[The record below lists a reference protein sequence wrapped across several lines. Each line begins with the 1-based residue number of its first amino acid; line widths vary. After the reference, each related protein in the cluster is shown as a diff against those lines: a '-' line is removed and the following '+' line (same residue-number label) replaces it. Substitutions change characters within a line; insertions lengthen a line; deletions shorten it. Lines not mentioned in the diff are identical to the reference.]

1 MKSFLFVIIVG
12 LLLSH
17 TNAKELFHQEE
28 IVQYLGEENPFVYD
42 TLGQKY
48 VYEAKE
54 TYALG
59 AFDTKISTKYDTK
72 KYPVSKGDFFDTAI
86 ETPMENGLDLVARY
100 RKAEGTQEYNNIKTG
115 DKGEFQLGVK
125 VPLREFIKGI
135 NSRKLNLQ
143 TASLD
148 RIKFNFEAKNNLRFL
163 YRDILSS
170 YHKLLYYKALL
181 ELEETL
187 FSKGKDR
194 EYFIQRGVKEGALAK
209 ISLLEME
216 QQLINRKQRLL
227 STQNDYENA
236 LESFLKYLSF
246 SKDSFLAQYQL
257 MNILDVPYNH
267 KTIES
272 SIHYALLN
280 RPDLKVFD
288 YEKDKLALQMKQA
301 KLLKYPK
308 INVGLYGV
316 HDIKYENGFKVAI
329 DMDFPV
335 EQREYKGKYTE
346 LQKKM
351 DNIENKREKS
361 IVTMKTNLNNI
372 INSLE
377 IVRQNI
383 ENSRNEVSLV
393 KQLEEAENK
402 KYKLGRSNLFMV
414 NQREISTLEVKKK
427 LLKYHLH
434 ALLLAQE
441 AENEMGKS
449 FEIPN

>member
-1 MKSFLFVIIVG
+1 MRGFLWLMILG
-12 LLLSH
+12 LMLSH
-17 TNAKELFHQEE
+17 SHAKELFDQND
-28 IVQYLGEENPFVYD
+28 IVQYLSEENPFVYD

-59 AFDTKISTKYDTK
+59 AFDTKISTNYDTK

-86 ETPMENGLDLVARY
+86 EKPMENGLDLVARY

-115 DKGEFQLGVK
+115 DKGEFQIGIK
-125 VPLREFIKGI
+125 IPLREFIKGI

-148 RIKFNFEAKNNLRFL
+148 RIKFNFEAENNLRFL
-163 YRDILSS
+163 YRDILSN

-181 ELEETL
+181 ELEKTL
-187 FSKGKDR
+187 LSKGKDR

-209 ISLLEME
+209 ISLLEMK

-227 STQNDYENA
+227 SAQNDYDNA
-236 LESFLKYLSF
+236 LESFVKYLIF
-246 SKDSFLAQYQL
+246 SKESFVTEYQL
-257 MNILDVPYNH
+257 MNILDVPITH
-267 KTIES
+267 SSIDA

-301 KLLKYPK
+301 TLLKYPK
-308 INVGLYGV
+308 VNVGLYGV
-316 HDIKYENGFKVAI
+316 HDVKYENGFKVAV
-329 DMDFPV
+329 DMDFPI
-335 EQREYKGKYTE
+335 EQRQYKGKYTE
-346 LQKKM
+346 LQKKI
-351 DNIENKREKS
+351 DNIENKKEKS
-361 IVTMKTNLNNI
+361 IISIKTNLTNI
-372 INSLE
+372 INSIE
-377 IVRQNI
+377 VVNQNI
-383 ENSRNEVSLV
+383 ENSQDEISLV
-393 KQLEEAENK
+393 EKLEKAENR
-402 KYKLGRSNLFMV
+402 KYKLGGSNLFMV

-434 ALLLAQE
+434 SLLLVQE
-441 AENEMGKS
+441 AKNEMGKS